1 MHRRLAIKTTD
12 GEGKTLSITV
22 GSILL
27 VKHVVESGNL
37 PVCVGNLGRRSFRK
51 LAAAEELEQT
61 HNREFNGSRS

>member
-1 MHRRLAIKTTD
+1 MHWRLAIETTD
-12 GEGKTLSITV
+12 GERKTLSITV

-51 LAAAEELEQT
+51 QAAAEGLM
-61 HNREFNGSRS
+61 